1 MKAFVALTTV
11 AVLGTALEPADLPP
25 FAFENYDGRPITS
38 ATLEG
43 KTTIVVPTYA
53 KCVFACPMVTFL
65 LTELDR
71 KIGSSD
77 TVRYLHI
84 SIQPGEDT
92 AEEILSHF
100 DDHEIDRADRRWLF
114 ANGPAD
120 QIEQFLDDTGIEIT
134 RTPVEGGDVIEH
146 TIRVWVVG
154 PDGRTRAEFDTY
166 FWNDEEMHDA
176 LQPTRTPA
184 G

>member
-1 MKAFVALTTV
+1 MKIVVALTTV
-11 AVLGTALEPADLPP
+11 AALGTALGPAELPP
-25 FAFENYDGRPITS
+25 FAFENYDGRSITS
-38 ATLEG
+38 ATFEG

-71 KIGSSD
+71 QIGSPE
-77 TVRYLHI
+77 TVQYLHL
-84 SIQPGEDT
+84 SIQPDEDT

-114 ANGPAD
+114 ANGPASR
-120 QIEQFLDDTGIEIT
+120 IEQFLDDTGIEIA
-134 RTPVEGGDVIEH
+134 RTPVEGGEVIEH

-166 FWNDEEMHDA
+166 FWNDEEMDDA
-176 LQPTRTPA
+176 LRSPGT
-184 G
+184 